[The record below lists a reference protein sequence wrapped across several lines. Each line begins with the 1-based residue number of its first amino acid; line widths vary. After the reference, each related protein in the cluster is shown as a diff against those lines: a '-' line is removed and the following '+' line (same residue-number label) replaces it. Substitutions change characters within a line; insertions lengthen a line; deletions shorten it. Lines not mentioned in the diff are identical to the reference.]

1 MRLRILDSGHSFGTK
16 ALFALIRTV
25 SRQPVLDVV
34 KLVKYR
40 ADFYGGPMSKVTQ
53 EAMRGPSAWS
63 VGDRELMAAFV
74 AKTNRCEFCIK
85 AHTAVAQRAYRDE
98 KNVSAVLSDLEIA
111 TINTEAINTEPIE
124 EPLRATLLMLGK
136 LTREQAVDADD
147 MRAVL
152 AAGASR
158 QQIEDALAVC
168 FSFNVI
174 GRLSDAF
181 GFFVPGPQAFESGA
195 KYLLARGY
203 R

>member
-1 MRLRILDSGHSFGTK
+1 MRLRILENGHGLGTK

-25 SRQPVLDVV
+25 SRQPVLDVI

-40 ADFYGGPMSKVTQ
+40 ADFYGGPMARVTH
-53 EAMRGPSAWS
+53 EAMRAPSAWS

-74 AKTNRCEFCIK
+74 AKTNQSEFCTK
-85 AHTAVAQRAYRDE
+85 AHTAVAQGAYRDE
-98 KNVSAVLSDLEIA
+98 KKVSTVLSNLDTA
-111 TINTEAINTEPIE
+111 SIE

-136 LTREQAVDADD
+136 LTREHAVDADD

-174 GRLSDAF
+174 GRLADAF
-181 GFFVPGPQAFESGA
+181 GFFVPSPKAFEAGA